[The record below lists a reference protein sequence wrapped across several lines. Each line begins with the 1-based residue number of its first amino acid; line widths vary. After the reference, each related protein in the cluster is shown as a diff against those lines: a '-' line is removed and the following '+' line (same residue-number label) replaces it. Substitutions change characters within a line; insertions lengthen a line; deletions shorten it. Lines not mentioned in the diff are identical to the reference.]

1 MITDRLNDTL
11 MDQIVK
17 ELIGQGAEGLKPVL
31 ELIFNAAMKVERDCY
46 LKAESHERSSERTGY
61 ANGYKPKQMQTRM
74 GALDLAIPQVRDGGF
89 YPQSIEKGSRSE
101 KALKVTIAQ
110 MYLEGVSTRRVK
122 DITEKLCGYDI
133 SSTQVSRVTKEL
145 DEQFNAFRS
154 RPIAEIAYLVL
165 DAIYLKVRHNGSVI
179 DAAVL
184 LAYGVN
190 NEGKR
195 EILGASTSLS
205 EAEVHWREFLENL
218 QSRGMKG
225 LRLIV
230 SDDHAGLK
238 RARKS
243 VFPAVPWQRCQFH
256 LAQNAQAYAPKKSMR
271 AEIAEDMREIFN
283 SPTLEMA
290 LEMKKTKVEKYSKKA
305 PEFTKWL
312 EENVDEGLTVF
323 QMPKE
328 HRKKLRTSNG
338 IERVNREIKRRVRVA
353 VLFPNMES
361 ALRLV
366 TGVLIEIHEEWIT
379 DKTYLD
385 MSPWSNKEQNKQ

>member
-1 MITDRLNDTL
+1 M
-11 MDQIVK
+11 
-17 ELIGQGAEGLKPVL
+17 
-31 ELIFNAAMKVERDCY
+31 
-46 LKAESHERSSERTGY
+46 
-61 ANGYKPKQMQTRM
+61 
-74 GALDLAIPQVRDGGF
+74 
-89 YPQSIEKGSRSE
+89 
-101 KALKVTIAQ
+101 
-110 MYLEGVSTRRVK
+110 
-122 DITEKLCGYDI
+122 
-133 SSTQVSRVTKEL
+133 
-145 DEQFNAFRS
+145 
-154 RPIAEIAYLVL
+154 L

-179 DAAVL
+179 DVAVL

-205 EAEVHWREFLENL
+205 EAEVHWREFLEQL

-230 SDDHAGLK
+230 SDDQAGLK

-283 SPTLEMA
+283 SPTLEIA
-290 LEMKKTKVEKYSKKA
+290 LEMKRVKVEKYSKKG
-305 PEFTKWL
+305 PEFSRWL
-312 EENVDEGLTVF
+312 EGNVDEGLTVF

-353 VLFPNMES
+353 VLFPNME
-361 ALRLV
+361 
-366 TGVLIEIHEEWIT
+366 
-379 DKTYLD
+379 
-385 MSPWSNKEQNKQ
+385 